1 MAKDNELIGEL
12 ILDGIKPMKK
22 GEQKIEITFDL
33 DVNNGLNIT
42 AVEKSSCKSNRIIT
56 DFKKGKNNQIKSKD
70 NKIALFKKEKEEEK
84 KK

>member
-22 GEQKIEITFDL
+22 GEQEIEITFDL

-42 AVEKSSCKSNRIIT
+42 AVESSCKSNRIII
-56 DFKKGKNNQIKSKD
+56 DFKKRKNNQIKSKD
-70 NKIALFKKEKEEEK
+70 NKKALFKKEKEEEK